1 MVRAVYD
8 QLVNDRSEFGVTA
21 FILAGGKS
29 SRMGSDKAFVRIGD
43 ETLLSRALKAAQ
55 SLGGEIRIVGD
66 ARKFAAFGR
75 VVEDVYPERGPLG
88 GIHAA
93 LVSSGT
99 ELNLMVAVD
108 LPFIAPE
115 FLKYLLARAR
125 ESNAMIMV
133 PQAGG
138 RLQPLCATYR
148 RGFAE
153 IAEEAL
159 ARGENKIDAL
169 FDRVETR
176 VIEEAELVQARFS
189 ADMFRNLNTPGD
201 LEQARISS
209 SGLEN

>member
-1 MVRAVYD
+1 VYD
-8 QLVNDRSEFGVTA
+8 QLVNDRSEFGITA

-99 ELNLMVAVD
+99 ELNLMLAVD
-108 LPFIAPE
+108 FPFIAPE

>member
-1 MVRAVYD
+1 
-8 QLVNDRSEFGVTA
+8 
-21 FILAGGKS
+21 
-29 SRMGSDKAFVRIGD
+29 
-43 ETLLSRALKAAQ
+43 
-55 SLGGEIRIVGD
+55 
-66 ARKFAAFGR
+66 
-75 VVEDVYPERGPLG
+75 
-88 GIHAA
+88 
-93 LVSSGT
+93 
-99 ELNLMVAVD
+99 
-108 LPFIAPE
+108 
-115 FLKYLLARAR
+115 
-125 ESNAMIMV
+125 MV